1 MTDKECEMLGKIQDD
16 PEKRLNDDEL
26 DLLTDLKH
34 EGMKIDEILEMIFEK
49 RGTDKLSWEK
59 VNLKNYYLSI
69 DLHKSMFLIDMLRS
83 YYEFTIKGDEV
94 VIFKKLSNC
103 ISEEVTRKEIIYF
116 IQVEMIQKVD
126 YHWKLI
132 KTFYELFNSVD
143 TINKAIDNIMYLQ
156 KYLNKKQLSN
166 AIDSIDKAIDN
177 IIHLEKSLN
186 QKEEI
191 DEVPT
196 IKEPTVKEPTVKEP
210 TVEEPTVEKENETIA
225 PTNKVVMQENKTSS
239 DAGPALW
246 AKHSSKKKKISCKKT
261 KKS

>member
-132 KTFYELFNSVD
+132 KTFYGLFNSVD

-196 IKEPTVKEPTVKEP
+196 IKEPTVEEP
-210 TVEEPTVEKENETIA
+210 TVEEENETIA
-225 PTNKVVMQENKTSS
+225 TTSKVVMQENKTSS

-246 AKHSSKKKKISCKKT
+246 AKHSSKKKKR
-261 KKS
+261 

>member
-1 MTDKECEMLGKIQDD
+1 M
-16 PEKRLNDDEL
+16 
-26 DLLTDLKH
+26 
-34 EGMKIDEILEMIFEK
+34 
-49 RGTDKLSWEK
+49 
-59 VNLKNYYLSI
+59 
-69 DLHKSMFLIDMLRS
+69 
-83 YYEFTIKGDEV
+83 
-94 VIFKKLSNC
+94 
-103 ISEEVTRKEIIYF
+103 KEIIYF

-177 IIHLEKSLN
+177 IIHLEKGLN

-196 IKEPTVKEPTVKEP
+196 IKEPTVKEPTVEEP
-210 TVEEPTVEKENETIA
+210 TVEEPIA
-225 PTNKVVMQENKTSS
+225 DNTA
-239 DAGPALW
+239 D
-246 AKHSSKKKKISCKKT
+246 SKNLE
-261 KKS
+261 